1 MVKGNV
7 PDETVVEV
15 TPPGPLKLAKIKG
28 TALQREFFLQADD
41 VIVAVNGKH
50 WSQIGSIENTVRTAL
65 DMTGRPILAT
75 VVRDKTMFSVFLSKP
90 FPKGSP
96 VLAGDEAQE
105 FNEFKPSMAIEHIR
119 TLSNYSILADGQN
132 EADVLEMRKS
142 LLAMIFPPLWLIGR
156 RLWEPLAAFTC
167 AIMTA
172 FVIHQSLGLL
182 IYFFMCV
189 YVGIRQVPLGLLS
202 MQREGMRRRMVVAAR
217 DEQEAQLIALRFNEK
232 LKFKFTSKEK
242 VNGLAIDV
250 EIV

>member
-15 TPPGPLKLAKIKG
+15 TPPGPLKLVKIKG

-75 VVRDKTMFSVFLSKP
+75 VVRDKNMFSVFLSKP

-105 FNEFKPSMAIEHIR
+105 FNEFKPLMAIEHIR

-189 YVGIRQVPLGLLS
+189 YVGVRQVPLGLLS
-202 MQREGMRRRMVVAAR
+202 MQREGMRQRMIVAAR

>member
-1 MVKGNV
+1 M
-7 PDETVVEV
+7 
-15 TPPGPLKLAKIKG
+15 
-28 TALQREFFLQADD
+28 QREFFLQADD

-75 VVRDKTMFSVFLSKP
+75 VVRDKNMFSVFLSKP

-105 FNEFKPSMAIEHIR
+105 FNEFKPLMAIEHIR

-156 RLWEPLAAFTC
+156 RLWEPLAALTC

-202 MQREGMRRRMVVAAR
+202 MQREGMRRHMVVAAR

>member
-15 TPPGPLKLAKIKG
+15 TPPGPLKLVKIKG

-41 VIVAVNGKH
+41 VIVAVNGKN

-75 VVRDKTMFSVFLSKP
+75 VVRDKSMFSVFLSKP

>member
-15 TPPGPLKLAKIKG
+15 TPPGPLKLVKIKG

-75 VVRDKTMFSVFLSKP
+75 VVRDKNMFSVFLSKP

-119 TLSNYSILADGQN
+119 TLNNYSILADGQN

-156 RLWEPLAAFTC
+156 RLWEPLAAFTS